1 MGKHTKI
8 EWAHHT
14 FNAWIGCQKVGPAC
28 DHCYAEK
35 SIAASMLGVKW
46 GPHEPRHPTAP
57 ATWNQ
62 PKAWNREAA
71 RLGTRYRVFCNSL
84 SDVFDNA
91 VPEGWRYALF
101 ELIGATPNLDWM
113 LLTKRIGNV
122 AKLCD
127 VPYMQQLLK
136 ERIWLGITVV
146 NQEEANR
153 DIPKLLAVP
162 ARVRFLSIEPMLGP
176 IVLPALRCD
185 HGSLPGPGGVGGVTC
200 PDCDGHGA
208 RNASGCLRLHWVIA
222 GGESGPH
229 ARPMH
234 PDWVRSLRDQCRAAG
249 VPFLFKQWGEW
260 GEVQAV
266 EEILYAEE
274 ADETGFIEKTDR
286 CITLTGSVFKHP
298 MQLPINVPG
307 RWIRRF
313 GKNRSGRRLDR
324 VEHLEFPES

>member
-14 FNAWIGCQKVGPAC
+14 FNAWIGCQKVGPGC

-46 GPHEPRHPTAP
+46 GPHEPRRRTAP

-62 PKAWNREAA
+62 PRAWNREAA

-127 VPYMQQLLK
+127 DPYMQQLLK

-153 DIPKLLAVP
+153 DIPKLLAAP
-162 ARVRFLSIEPMLGP
+162 AAKRFISMEPLLGP
-176 IVLPALRCD
+176 VDVSRWMPCSMHLLGCTCAG
-185 HGSLPGPGGVGGVTC
+185 HSL
-200 PDCDGHGA
+200 D
-208 RNASGCLRLHWVIA
+208 WVIV
-222 GGESGPH
+222 GGESGPR
-229 ARPMH
+229 ARPMR
-234 PDWVRSLRDQCRAAG
+234 PDWVRHLRDQCIDAG

-260 GEVQAV
+260 APNWYNDPDGRKIAGSEWM
-266 EEILYAEE
+266 
-274 ADETGFIEKTDR
+274 DR
-286 CITLTGSVFKHP
+286 
-298 MQLPINVPG
+298 M
-307 RWIRRF
+307 
-313 GKNRSGRRLDR
+313 GKRISGRLLDGA
-324 VEHLEFPES
+324 EYMEFPES